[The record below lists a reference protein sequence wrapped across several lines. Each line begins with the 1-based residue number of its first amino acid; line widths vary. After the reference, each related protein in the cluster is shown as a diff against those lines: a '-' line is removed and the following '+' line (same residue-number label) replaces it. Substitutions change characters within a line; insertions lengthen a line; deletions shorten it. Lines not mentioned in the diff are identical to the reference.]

1 MALEL
6 EGRRVTNALYLI
18 PALKEFVL
26 REETAT
32 HEAAKRGLRMWT
44 KEHKT
49 VSAARRG
56 RRVRWVWD

>member
-6 EGRRVTNALYLI
+6 EGRRVTNALFLI

-32 HEAAKRGLRMWT
+32 REAAKRGLRMWT

-49 VSAARRG
+49 ANAAGRG